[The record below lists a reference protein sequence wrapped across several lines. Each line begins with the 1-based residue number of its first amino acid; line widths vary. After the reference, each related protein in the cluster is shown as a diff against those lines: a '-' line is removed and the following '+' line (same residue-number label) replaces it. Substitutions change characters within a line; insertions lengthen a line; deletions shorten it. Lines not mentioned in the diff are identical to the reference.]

1 MRHVGQ
7 MSGRAITKTFRQAW
21 TREKDL
27 TAYLEYELKCRGCDT
42 SAYIPVVAGGKNA
55 LSIHYVRNDDVLD
68 EDDMVLVDAGG
79 EYGGYI
85 ADITRTYPI
94 SGKFSPAQSDLY
106 NAVLEVQRKCVV
118 LCRED
123 AGICLD
129 ELHSEAEKGLRE
141 NLKSIG
147 FDVSGKVNMLFSTM
161 RSSWKGLRLT
171 TPIP

>member
-27 TAYLEYELKCRGCDT
+27 TAYLEYELKSHGCDT

-55 LSIHYVRNDDVLD
+55 LSIHYVRNDDVLHED
-68 EDDMVLVDAGG
+68 EMVLVDAGG

-85 ADITRTYPI
+85 ADITRTYPV
-94 SGKFSPAQSDLY
+94 SGKFSPAQRDLY
-106 NAVLEVQRKCVV
+106 NALLDVQRKCVA

-123 AGICLD
+123 VGICLD
-129 ELHSEAEKGLRE
+129 ELHAEAEKELRE
-141 NLKSIG
+141 NLRSIG
-147 FDVSGKVNMLFSTM
+147 FDVSRKVDMHFSH
-161 RSSWKGLRLT
+161 RHSLSQVPRLT
-171 TPIP
+171 SLIL